1 MRDESFLFAEERDHG
16 SAEPA
21 EQRRAPVL
29 LLIDD
34 EPMIGRFVGHAAEDC
49 GYRAVVTATADSFRR
64 AYRAHAPDIV
74 AVDLG
79 VPGGDGIEILRFL
92 AEEKCTAPVIIVS
105 GFDRRVLESS
115 VRLGEALGLRMAW
128 PLEKPVRFDDL
139 ARLLNTL
146 ETGAAA

>member
-1 MRDESFLFAEERDHG
+1 MRDESFLFADDRSVSPG
-16 SAEPA
+16 VL
-21 EQRRAPVL
+21 EQPRTPVL

-34 EPMIGRFVGHAAEDC
+34 EPMIGRFLGHAAEDC
-49 GYRAVVTATADSFRR
+49 GYRSVVTASADNFRR

-115 VRLGEALGLRMAW
+115 VRLGEALGLRMAG
-128 PLEKPVRFDDL
+128 PLEKPVRFEEL
-139 ARLLNTL
+139 ARLLGELQT
-146 ETGAAA
+146 EAAE